1 MVNKIYLK
9 AVAFSIVFAL
19 AVFFIINQ
27 LDAASIGRLESKIT
41 DSQLSVQES
50 NLFFEILSEASDKE
64 KVCEIIQQ
72 KIDSQSMKNA
82 GLIDAI
88 DQAEKSVFIVDFT
101 GLKKSYFLSNAE
113 LFFLIKK
120 SNEVCNENNQ
130 TILYFYRDAKPLCSD
145 CIVHGKILDE
155 IRAKCGNVKTFA
167 FPIDLDLGF
176 VELFKT
182 LYGIDTV
189 PSMVINEQNVFN
201 GLASE
206 QEIMPKIQCGT

>member
-1 MVNKIYLK
+1 LVNKIYLK

-88 DQAEKSVFIVDFT
+88 DQAEKSIFIVDFT

-145 CIVHGKILDE
+145 CIVQGKILDE

-189 PSMVINEQNVFN
+189 PSMVINEKNVFN